1 MSAQRIVSVILSQE
15 YLHHIP
21 HRLYPQR
28 VRWPNK
34 NDHLQVLFWFGC
46 QALAGHEQAMRNF
59 VYELIRPAILALRAF
74 YFPLYVASSVYS
86 VGFAR

>member
-1 MSAQRIVSVILSQE
+1 MMGLWQAFMGNESRILT
-15 YLHHIP
+15 P
-21 HRLYPQR
+21 KRLQ
-28 VRWPNK
+28 W
-34 NDHLQVLFWFGC
+34 G
-46 QALAGHEQAMRNF
+46 AGHEQAMRNF